1 MTVKAYFVNAEKTRP
16 KDESKPQR
24 VIINA
29 LFDDQSTSNKTA
41 GYLKTIWCPAE
52 STASIWAL
60 LSECQFGDVVEFEQ
74 VIRRNGNREY
84 VDYFPVSVG

>member
-29 LFDDQSTSNKTA
+29 LFDDQATSNKTA
-41 GYLKTIWCPAE
+41 GYLKTIWCPAD
-52 STASIWAL
+52 STSAIWAL
-60 LSECQFGDVVEFEQ
+60 VNECQFGNVVEFER